1 MTKFRCIK
9 GSVDVP
15 VGTIIEGELEGLH
28 IHLTKDSPVKDG
40 DNNPFFEKG
49 EIVPL
54 TGYVWQWE
62 SCAEVEKLLERYE
75 KAVRAHEMLGTQDP
89 EDWSGIEEE
98 YESAKAELLKRLS

>member
-15 VGTIIEGELEGLH
+15 VGTIIVGVLEGIH
-28 IHLTKDSPVKDG
+28 IRLTEDSTVTDN

-62 SCAEVEKLLERYE
+62 SCAEIEKLLERYE

-98 YESAKAELLKRLS
+98 YESAKVELLKRLS